1 MKLFED
7 KERTRM
13 EPKRPG
19 EDDYSFY
26 DSCALPG
33 YDDYRARLNGWLEEM
48 PERAQKD
55 LLPRFR
61 KNESLEY
68 QRALAELTVHAALKR
83 EGYMI
88 DVHPENDATDRKPDF
103 LLKDANGQMVAYIEV
118 TTFGPARE
126 LIGKQK
132 RAADIYNGVDKAKA
146 AASAST
152 SSSMARAR
160 RA

>member
-7 KERTRM
+7 KQRTRM

-48 PERAQKD
+48 PESAQKD

-61 KNESLEY
+61 KNEIELLPVVTFAARFWAGVLGATVLAANKHTLAKRIANCVGPRPATTTRLAVWQDLASL
-68 QRALAELTVHAALKR
+68 K
-83 EGYMI
+83 
-88 DVHPENDATDRKPDF
+88 
-103 LLKDANGQMVAYIEV
+103 
-118 TTFGPARE
+118 
-126 LIGKQK
+126 
-132 RAADIYNGVDKAKA
+132 
-146 AASAST
+146 S
-152 SSSMARAR
+152 
-160 RA
+160 